1 MDFKS
6 EIASLISNEL
16 KCKKEDVVEV
26 LEIPPE
32 SEFGDYSFPC
42 FKFAAKLKK
51 KPIDLA
57 KDLSSNLRGKFIE
70 KVEIK
75 GPYLNIFL
83 KNEIVAREFL
93 SEIFVKKKKYGLSTK
108 GGDKIMIEFPA
119 PNTNKPLHLGHLR
132 NMFLGQAISNILSF
146 LGHEVVPV
154 NLNNDRGVHI
164 CKSMWAYEKFGK
176 GKNPDKKSDHFV
188 GDFYIMYN
196 KHVNDKSEKEIQ
208 EMLKKWEDGDKKVR
222 ALWKKM
228 NKWAFDGFDETYKRL
243 GVKFS
248 EVYNESEFYDKGK
261 SVVLDGLKKKLFYK
275 NEDGAIEVDLEKDGL
290 GKKVLL
296 RPDGTSIYITQDLYL
311 AKKKFDD
318 YKIDR
323 SVYVVGSEQDY
334 HFKVL
339 FKLLKILKVPYA
351 EKCFHLSYGMV
362 YLPEGKMKS
371 REGTVVDADDLLDK
385 VEGLAKKEI
394 EKRHKVSSKEV
405 KERSEKIGQGAL
417 RFFLL
422 KYDSARDIKYDP
434 KESLSF
440 EGETG
445 PYVQYAHA
453 RCCSLLRK
461 SNVKVSKTVDF
472 SVLDSADEALLVKQL
487 GRFSYV
493 LDQAAK
499 KYKPS
504 ILARYLLD
512 LSSLFNTFY
521 ARHKIVG
528 DENEAA
534 RLLIVDCVRNVL
546 DVGLGLLNIKAP
558 EEM

>member
-6 EIASLISNEL
+6 EVASLISKEL
-16 KCKKEDVVEV
+16 GCKKEEVIDV

-32 SEFGDYSFPC
+32 SKFGDYSFPC

-57 KDLSSNLRGKFIE
+57 KDLSSNLKGKFIE

-83 KNEIVAREFL
+83 KSEIVTKEFL
-93 SEIFVKKKKYGLSTK
+93 SEIFVKKKEYGMSTK
-108 GGDKIMIEFPA
+108 GKDKIMIEFPA

-132 NMFLGQAISNILSF
+132 NMFLGQAVSNIFSF
-146 LGHEVVPV
+146 LGHKVVPV

-188 GDFYIMYN
+188 GDFYVMYN
-196 KHVNDKSEKEIQ
+196 KHANDKSEREIQ
-208 EMLKKWEDGDKKVR
+208 EMLKKWEDGDKEVR
-222 ALWKKM
+222 GLWKKM
-228 NKWAFDGFDETYKRL
+228 NKWAFEGFDETYKRL
-243 GVKFS
+243 GIKFS
-248 EVYNESEFYDKGK
+248 KVYNESEFYDEGK

-275 NEDGAIEVDLEKDGL
+275 NEDGAVEVDLEKDGL

-323 SVYVVGSEQDY
+323 SVHVVGSEQDY

-362 YLPEGKMKS
+362 SLPEGKMKS

-385 VEGLAKKEI
+385 VEDLSKKEI
-394 EKRHKVSSKEV
+394 EKRHKISSKEI

-422 KYDSARDIKYDP
+422 KYDPTKDIKYDP

-445 PYVQYAHA
+445 PYVQYVHA

-461 SNVKVSKTVDF
+461 SEVKVTKGVDF
-472 SVLDSADEALLVKQL
+472 SAINSDEELLLIKQL
-487 GRFSYV
+487 GKFSHV

-521 ARHKIVG
+521 AKHKIIG
-528 DENEAA
+528 DKNEAE
-534 RLLIVDCVRNVL
+534 RMLIVDSVRNVL
-546 DVGLGLLNIKAP
+546 DVGLSLLSIKAP

>member
-1 MDFKS
+1 MDFRS
-6 EIASLISNEL
+6 EVASLISKEL
-16 KCKKEDVVEV
+16 KCKKEDVVDV

-32 SEFGDYSFPC
+32 SEFGDYAFPC

-51 KPIDLA
+51 KPVDLA
-57 KDLSSNLRGKFIE
+57 KDLASKLKGSFVE
-70 KVEIK
+70 KVEIR
-75 GPYLNIFL
+75 GPYLNVFL
-83 KNEIVAREFL
+83 KNEGVAKEVL
-93 SEIFVKKKKYGLSTK
+93 SEIFVKKKKYGLSNAGK
-108 GGDKIMIEFPA
+108 DKIMIEFPA

-132 NMFLGQAISNILSF
+132 NMFLGQAMGNIFSS

-164 CKSMWAYEKFGK
+164 CKSMWAYKMFGE
-176 GKNPDKKSDHFV
+176 GRDPDKKSDHFV
-188 GDFYIMYN
+188 GDYYVMYN
-196 KHVNDKSEKEIQ
+196 KHANEQSEMAIQ
-208 EMLKKWEDGDKKVR
+208 EMLKKWEDGDKEVR
-222 ALWKKM
+222 DLWKKM

-248 EVYNESEFYDKGK
+248 KVYNESEFYDKGK
-261 SVVLDGLKKKLFYK
+261 SIVMDGLKKKVFYK
-275 NEDGAIEVDLEKDGL
+275 NEDGAVEIDLEKDGL

-318 YKIDR
+318 YRIDR
-323 SVYVVGSEQDY
+323 SIYIVGSEQNY

-339 FKLLKILKVPYA
+339 FKLLKVLKVPYA
-351 EKCFHLSYGMV
+351 NKCFHLSYGMV
-362 YLPEGKMKS
+362 YLPEGRMKS

-385 VEGLAKKEI
+385 VEGLAGKEV

-405 KERSEKIGQGAL
+405 KERSEKIGHGAL

-422 KYDSARDIKYDP
+422 KYDPTKDIKYDP
-434 KESLSF
+434 EESLSF

-453 RCCSLLRK
+453 RCCSLLK
-461 SNVKVSKTVDF
+461 KAKVKVSKNVDF
-472 SVLDSADEALLVKQL
+472 NLDSEEEVVLVKHL
-487 GRFSYV
+487 GMFD
-493 LDQAAK
+493 LALEQAARQ
-499 KYKPS
+499 YKPS
-504 ILARYLLD
+504 IVARYLLD
-512 LSSLFNTFY
+512 LGSLFNTFY
-521 ARHKIVG
+521 AKHKIIG
-528 DENEAA
+528 DEKEAV

-546 DVGLGLLNIKAP
+546 DVGLSLLEIRAP